1 MDAFGPAV
9 AQICSEHGKYWFYDV
24 IPMSSATI
32 RRRAF
37 IVAAMMLAVCAA
49 FSVPAFTG
57 TEASGDEAGTI
68 VIVPESDPS
77 SDVTE
82 LVEEYA
88 KIYSEVKH
96 QESMGHDVKVADPK
110 GPSDEARSELID
122 GMKDMVGK
130 DHFVPDR
137 GDRPEM
143 PGEGRGADRPDGEK
157 LQSSDRPEEARSEP
171 PEKDAAQ
178 VVSSSDLESVP
189 DPEFIQKVADLIEK
203 IGAPDSASEAKALRD
218 YASWLLLQD
227 LNDILSTGSIGF
239 DRKDGDDD
247 APDHDGAMPGEPCIA
262 EADDEDPGSEPLP
275 DPSPYGCTERA
286 WPHADVFSYYTGVTT
301 CGQILL

>member
-1 MDAFGPAV
+1 
-9 AQICSEHGKYWFYDV
+9 
-24 IPMSSATI
+24 
-32 RRRAF
+32 
-37 IVAAMMLAVCAA
+37 VAAMMLAVCAA

-110 GPSDEARSELID
+110 D

-262 EADDEDPGSEPLP
+262 EADDDDPGSEPLP
-275 DPSPYGCTERA
+275 DPSPYGSTERA

>member
-1 MDAFGPAV
+1 MNAFGPVV
-9 AQICSEHGKYWFYDV
+9 ARICSEHGKYWFYDV
-24 IPMSSATI
+24 ITMSSAAI

-37 IVAAMMLAVCAA
+37 IVAAMMLAICAA
-49 FSVPAFTG
+49 FSVPAFIG
-57 TEASGDEAGTI
+57 TDASGDEAGTI

-96 QESMGHDVKVADPK
+96 QESMGHDVKVVDPK
-110 GPSDEARSELID
+110 RPGDEARSELID

-130 DHFVPDR
+130 DHFVP
-137 GDRPEM
+137 GEEDRPEA
-143 PGEGRGADRPDGEK
+143 PGEGCDTDRPNDEMP
-157 LQSSDRPEEARSEP
+157 QNSDRPEEARPEP
-171 PEKDAAQ
+171 PEKGAAQ
-178 VVSSSDLESVP
+178 VVSSSDLESAP

-227 LNDILSTGSIGF
+227 LNDILSTGSVGI

-247 APDHDGAMPGEPCIA
+247 APDHDGTVPGEPCIA
-262 EADDEDPGSEPLP
+262 EADDDDPGSEPLP
-275 DPSPYGCTERA
+275 DPSPYGCTERV

>member
-1 MDAFGPAV
+1 
-9 AQICSEHGKYWFYDV
+9 
-24 IPMSSATI
+24 MSSAVV

-57 TEASGDEAGTI
+57 TDASGDEAGTI
-68 VIVPESDPS
+68 VIVPESDSS

-96 QESMGHDVKVADPK
+96 QESMGRDVKVVEPK
-110 GPSDEARSELID
+110 KPSDEARSELID

-130 DHFVPDR
+130 DHFVPSE

-143 PGEGRGADRPDGEK
+143 PAEGRGTYGPDDRMLKDG
-157 LQSSDRPEEARSEP
+157 DGPEEARAEP
-171 PEKDAAQ
+171 PEKKAAAE
-178 VVSSSDLESVP
+178 VMLSSDLESVP
-189 DPEFIQKVADLIEK
+189 DPEFIQKVAELIEK
-203 IGAPDSASEAKALRD
+203 IGAPDSASEARALRD

-227 LNDILSTGSIGF
+227 LNDILSTGSVGI

-247 APDHDGAMPGEPCIA
+247 APDNDGAMPGEPCIA
-262 EADDEDPGSEPLP
+262 EADDDDPGSEPLP